1 VQPYH
6 SPPIGSF
13 RNCTIAALWIFLQF
27 TIFTIYMECR
37 WISVNLYYSL
47 ERTRY
52 YPLFSTI
59 LLPLWFKIHIISF
72 LRDSSYGFVFNF
84 CYPPPSP
91 HYQTILLSPQWIQ
104 SVICL
109 IISLWNSIS
118 PLRGLTVQL
127 HYFLPSYCPEPW
139 QLYFYFILFFLIHKL
154 WIIL

>member
-1 VQPYH
+1 MQPYH

-91 HYQTILLSPQWIQ
+91 HYQTILLSPKWIQ

-109 IISLWNSIS
+109 IISLWNRIFPPQRAHCATALFSS
-118 PLRGLTVQL
+118 LLLSWTVTTL
-127 HYFLPSYCPEPW
+127 FL
-139 QLYFYFILFFLIHKL
+139 FYSFFSNS
-154 WIIL
+154 